1 MQPTPIP
8 SYPVLCVDVH
18 QDGNAHANVAGRH
31 IDYPAAPAA
40 DTRAAV
46 TQYAA
51 ELATTLG
58 RPIRMTTTD
67 PHGTWQ
73 LAVHPDGTVTDLAPP
88 AGRGRRSQLE
98 HTPTSDGRTALA
110 ASVPNAALVTVEPV
124 DIESAYR
131 GAIATLR
138 FGTGDVARIAGSA
151 LIGRRPV
158 AVDGELVDQLV
169 AIDDLT
175 RTVSKTHL
183 LVAWVDG
190 QLWITD
196 RHSGNGSQIRRP
208 VGQRI
213 DLTPSRPYQVRHGD
227 VVHIGGQRSTIDTAT
242 SSGKEDEQ

>member
-1 MQPTPIP
+1 MQPTLIP
-8 SYPVLCVDVH
+8 AYPVLVVDVH
-18 QDGNAHANVAGRH
+18 QDGSAHANVAGRH
-31 IDYPAAPAA
+31 INYPAAPAV

-67 PHGTWQ
+67 PHGTWH

-88 AGRGRRSQLE
+88 AGRRRLPQLE
-98 HTPTSDGRTALA
+98 HTPTPDGGRALT
-110 ASVPNAALVTVEPV
+110 ASVPTAAPATVELV
-124 DIESAYR
+124 DVEGVSR

-138 FGTGDVARIAGSA
+138 FGTGDVARVAGSA
-151 LIGRRPV
+151 LIGRRPA

-169 AIDDLT
+169 TIDDLT

-183 LVAWVDG
+183 LVAWVNG

-208 VGQRI
+208 VAQRT
-213 DLTPSRPYQVRHGD
+213 DLAPGRPYSVRHGD
-227 VVHIGGQRSTIDTAT
+227 VVHIGGQRFTIDTAT
-242 SSGKEDEQ
+242 SSGKEDER

>member
-8 SYPVLCVDVH
+8 AYPVLVVDVH
-18 QDGNAHANVAGRH
+18 QDGSAHANVAGRH
-31 IDYPAAPAA
+31 IDFPPAPAA
-40 DTRAAV
+40 DTRVAV
-46 TQYAA
+46 TQYAT

-67 PHGTWQ
+67 PHGTWH
-73 LAVHPDGTVTDLAPP
+73 LAVHPDGTVTDLTPP
-88 AGRGRRSQLE
+88 AARRRRLQLE
-98 HTPTSDGRTALA
+98 HTPTPDEGTALA
-110 ASVPNAALVTVEPV
+110 TSVPTAALATVELV
-124 DIESAYR
+124 DVEGVNR

-138 FGTGDVARIAGSA
+138 FGTGDVARVSRSA
-151 LIGRRPV
+151 LIGRRPA
-158 AVDGELVDQLV
+158 AVGGELVDQLV

-190 QLWITD
+190 KLWITD

-213 DLTPSRPYQVRHGD
+213 DLAPGRPYPVRHGD
-227 VVHIGGQRSTIDTAT
+227 VVHIGGQRFTIDTAT
-242 SSGKEDEQ
+242 SSGTEDER